1 MSDVQQ
7 TGAGAG
13 DGRVVVLRPG
23 ALGDTIVAADALAAL
38 RANFPDSIIELVG
51 NAAAASPLVEAGL
64 IDQATSF
71 DSLDVGALYGSTP
84 KIVDRWHDAELVV
97 LWLNDADGVA
107 RAFNEAGANAI
118 VVARPHP
125 PRAFGASPASPT
137 GRGENASAF
146 HASPASP
153 TGRGE
158 NASAFHASPASPTG
172 RGERA
177 GAGQHVSD
185 YLVETLASAGVRP
198 RDSSPALLRRPA
210 VAISGTPTA
219 LLHPGSGS
227 ATKNWPPERFAA
239 LAALLLDRGW
249 SVHLLRGPAD
259 TDAVRAVQRL
269 LGSDQAA
276 IEGPADVPALASVLA
291 SADLYVGN
299 DSGVSHLSARLAV
312 PTVAI
317 FGPTDPAIWA
327 PRGPRSAVVSGD
339 GSWPKIEEVWEAMR
353 SLTAASASAE
363 AASRRSGG
371 AAGRPLEQERRG
383 EENEE
388 R

>member
-1 MSDVQQ
+1 VLAPGRNAILGRREYSNGVRGKGEMSEIKRV
-7 TGAGAG
+7 GA
-13 DGRVVVLRPG
+13 DSGRILVLRPG
-23 ALGDTIVAADALAAL
+23 ALGDTIVAADALSAL
-38 RANFPDSIIELVG
+38 RARYPGSIVELVG
-51 NAAAASPLVEAGL
+51 NAAAAHLLVEAGL

-71 DSLDVGALYGSTP
+71 DSLDVAALYGSTP
-84 KIVDRWHDAELVV
+84 KIVDRWHNTQLVV

-107 RAFNEAGANAI
+107 RAFREARAKAI

-125 PRAFGASPASPT
+125 PRAFG
-137 GRGENASAF
+137 
-146 HASPASP
+146 
-153 TGRGE
+153 
-158 NASAFHASPASPTG
+158 ASPASPTG

-210 VAISGTPTA
+210 VATSGTPTA
-219 LLHPGSGS
+219 LMHPGSGS
-227 ATKNWPPERFAA
+227 PTKNWAPERFAA

-291 SADLYVGN
+291 SVDLYVGN

-312 PTVAI
+312 PTVAV